1 MQSIVA
7 DTTPLNYL
15 VLHPSSRYSSRAV
28 SNGFD
33 PSRCGGR
40 AGSCKHS
47 RRRAH
52 VDFAPSCIVGSC
64 EPEEPVD
71 SSLEH
76 LDAGEREAISLASEL
91 QAILLL
97 MDERDGVAIARLRG
111 LKVVG
116 TLAALDLAAAHG
128 LVDLQTMFDRLRA
141 TTFRS
146 PVRLMVS
153 MLEQD
158 AAQETSRRP
167 IIAQRVDNPR
177 SGYNKGTIRSD
188 IWYLVVSKDVRR
200 HRLISIDYITALPCH
215 GRGRGFESRRPRH
228 SFHVQ
233 SGKIH

>member
-15 VLHPSSRYSSRAV
+15 VLIQAAEILPNLYGTVLIPPAVKAELAHANTPAIVRAWISQPPQWLEVV
-28 SNGFD
+28 SL
-33 PSRCGGR
+33 
-40 AGSCKHS
+40 KQ
-47 RRRAH
+47 
-52 VDFAPSCIVGSC
+52 
-64 EPEEPVD
+64 PVD
-71 SSLEH
+71 SALAH

-97 MDERDGVAIARLRG
+97 MDERDGVTIARHRG

-158 AAQETSRRP
+158 AERKKRQE
-167 IIAQRVDNPR
+167 
-177 SGYNKGTIRSD
+177 
-188 IWYLVVSKDVRR
+188 
-200 HRLISIDYITALPCH
+200 
-215 GRGRGFESRRPRH
+215 GR
-228 SFHVQ
+228 Q
-233 SGKIH
+233 

>member
-15 VLHPSSRYSSRAV
+15 VLIQATDILPELYRKVLIPPAVKAELAHANAPAVVRAWISQPPAWLEVV
-28 SNGFD
+28 SL
-33 PSRCGGR
+33 
-40 AGSCKHS
+40 KQ
-47 RRRAH
+47 
-52 VDFAPSCIVGSC
+52 
-64 EPEEPVD
+64 PVD

-97 MDERDGVAIARLRG
+97 MDERDGVSIARHRG

-153 MLEQD
+153 SP
-158 AAQETSRRP
+158 AFTGSTSL
-167 IIAQRVDNPR
+167 
-177 SGYNKGTIRSD
+177 SG
-188 IWYLVVSKDVRR
+188 
-200 HRLISIDYITALPCH
+200 TALTY
-215 GRGRGFESRRPRH
+215 
-228 SFHVQ
+228 
-233 SGKIH
+233 

>member
-15 VLHPSSRYSSRAV
+15 VLIQAADILPNLYGRVFIPPAVRAEAHANTPAIVRAWISQPPQWLEVV
-28 SNGFD
+28 SL
-33 PSRCGGR
+33 
-40 AGSCKHS
+40 KQ
-47 RRRAH
+47 
-52 VDFAPSCIVGSC
+52 
-64 EPEEPVD
+64 PVD
-71 SSLEH
+71 SALAH

-97 MDERDGVAIARLRG
+97 MDEREGVTIARQCG

-146 PVRLMVS
+146 PLRLMGS

-158 AAQETSRRP
+158 VERRKR
-167 IIAQRVDNPR
+167 QRDR
-177 SGYNKGTIRSD
+177 
-188 IWYLVVSKDVRR
+188 
-200 HRLISIDYITALPCH
+200 
-215 GRGRGFESRRPRH
+215 
-228 SFHVQ
+228 Q
-233 SGKIH
+233 

>member
-15 VLHPSSRYSSRAV
+15 VLIQAADILPELYRAV
-28 SNGFD
+28 LIPPAVKAELTHANTPAVVREWISQ
-33 PSRCGGR
+33 PPAWLEVVSL
-40 AGSCKHS
+40 KQ
-47 RRRAH
+47 
-52 VDFAPSCIVGSC
+52 
-64 EPEEPVD
+64 PVD
-71 SSLEH
+71 SALEQ

-97 MDERDGVAIARLRG
+97 MDERDGVTIARHRG

-158 AAQETSRRP
+158 AARKKRQE
-167 IIAQRVDNPR
+167 
-177 SGYNKGTIRSD
+177 
-188 IWYLVVSKDVRR
+188 
-200 HRLISIDYITALPCH
+200 
-215 GRGRGFESRRPRH
+215 GR
-228 SFHVQ
+228 Q
-233 SGKIH
+233 